1 MRRIFRGW
9 YYFRIGYGTYLTFL
23 LGFVTTI
30 VTVYYLA
37 INNIPELKS
46 VFSSFLW
53 FFVFAVMI
61 GVPLAVFSGYLH
73 FKRTRAFASE
83 QDISVEANPWY
94 WKVTPGRDALISV
107 PSSTLSYEAAVLST
121 KAGLLGYDA
130 SILGTEAALLNYEA
144 AILNTDAS
152 IISADMSVASIKM
165 SLALAKAVGAL
176 TPEIEADY
184 NRLAPLYSE
193 LRRRFEEFVPRYRS
207 YHERYAAL
215 LPRYR
220 WFVPQYEQLIPRY
233 QHFKDL
239 CVRLEQTGSLGAE

>member
-37 INNIPELKS
+37 INNIPILKS
-46 VFSSFLW
+46 MFSSFLW

-83 QDISVEANPWY
+83 QDIFVEANPWY
-94 WKVTPGRDALISV
+94 WRVTPGRDALITV

-121 KAGLLGYDA
+121 KAALLGYDGA
-130 SILGTEAALLNYEA
+130 IVGTEAALLNYEA

-176 TPEIEADY
+176 TPEIEAEY
-184 NRLAPLYSE
+184 KRLVPLYSE
-193 LRRRFEEFVPRYRS
+193 LRRRFEEFVPRYRN
-207 YHERYAAL
+207 YHEQYAAL
-215 LPRYR
+215 LPRYQR
-220 WFVPQYEQLIPRY
+220 FVPQYEQLIPRY
-233 QHFKDL
+233 QHFRDL
-239 CVRLEQTGSLGAE
+239 YVRLEETGSL

>member
-1 MRRIFRGW
+1 MFRAW

-23 LGFVTTI
+23 LGFVSTI

-37 INNIPELKS
+37 INNIPILKS

-53 FFVFAVMI
+53 FFVLAVAI
-61 GVPLAVFSGYLH
+61 GVPLAVFSGFLH
-73 FKRTRAFASE
+73 FKRTRAYASE

-94 WKVTPGRDALISV
+94 WRVTPGRDALMAV
-107 PSSTLSYEAAVLST
+107 PSGTLGYEASVLGT
-121 KAGLLGYDA
+121 RANLLAYDA

-144 AILNTDAS
+144 SILNADAS
-152 IISADMSVASIKM
+152 IVNAEMSVAAINL
-165 SLALAKAVGAL
+165 SLALARAVGAL
-176 TPEIEADY
+176 TPEIEAEY

-193 LRRRFEEFVPRYRS
+193 LRRRFEKFIPRYRS
-207 YHERYAAL
+207 FHEQYAAL

-220 WFVPQYEQLIPRY
+220 WFVPQYERLIPRF

-239 CVRLEQTGSLGAE
+239 YQVLEDTGSLRAE